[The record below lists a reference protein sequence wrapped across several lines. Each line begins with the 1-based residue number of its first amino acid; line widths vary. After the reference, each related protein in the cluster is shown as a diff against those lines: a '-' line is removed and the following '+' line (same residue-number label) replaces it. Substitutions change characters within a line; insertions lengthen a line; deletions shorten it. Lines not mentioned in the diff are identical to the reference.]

1 MKTCEVAISCTI
13 PPMMEVHMTEYAIEL
28 VNRRK
33 QKDQMEIEQSKKE
46 KVIDLIMVND
56 ISGLSKANTN

>member
-1 MKTCEVAISCTI
+1 
-13 PPMMEVHMTEYAIEL
+13 MTEYAIEL
-28 VNRRK
+28 MNRRK

>member
-1 MKTCEVAISCTI
+1 
-13 PPMMEVHMTEYAIEL
+13 MMEVHMTEYAIEL

>member
-1 MKTCEVAISCTI
+1 
-13 PPMMEVHMTEYAIEL
+13 MTEYAIEL